1 MGRNAKPKTKADRIK
16 AEKKRLESIYQDID
30 PVRQKLAAPLIERAA
45 FMRIECEDLEADI
58 KENGWTEMF
67 TQSANVEPYAR
78 ARPQGQS
85 YQSLNGNYQKI
96 IRQLDS
102 MLPAVAG
109 SSEDD
114 GFGNFVTGRDDP

>member
-1 MGRNAKPKTKADRIK
+1 MVLLEDTGESLTAVAVRVALRSALAQVQMNTLG
-16 AEKKRLESIYQDID
+16 AEK
-30 PVRQKLAAPLIERAA
+30 
-45 FMRIECEDLEADI
+45 MRIECEDLEADI

-78 ARPQGQS
+78 ARPEGQS

-109 SSEDD
+109 NSEDD
-114 GFGNFVTGRDDP
+114 GFGSFVTGRDDP

>member
-1 MGRNAKPKTKADRIK
+1 
-16 AEKKRLESIYQDID
+16 
-30 PVRQKLAAPLIERAA
+30 
-45 FMRIECEDLEADI
+45 MRIECEDLEADI

-78 ARPQGQS
+78 ARPEGQS

-109 SSEDD
+109 NSEDD
-114 GFGNFVTGRDDP
+114 GFGSVGTGRDDPGQSAGRIPSLSPRYASTGRKSRAGRKSSRRRSTGRTGT